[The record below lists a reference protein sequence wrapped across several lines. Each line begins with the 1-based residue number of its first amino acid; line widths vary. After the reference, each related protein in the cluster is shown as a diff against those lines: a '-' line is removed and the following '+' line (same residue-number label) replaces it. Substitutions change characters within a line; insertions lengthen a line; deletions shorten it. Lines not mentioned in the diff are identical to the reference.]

1 MKVQKMVSLDPE
13 TAAYAT
19 QMTNFSGWVR
29 RMLILRH
36 HGDDAV
42 DIYRRLTA
50 LMSAINTTADDETLL
65 NIFKQFDINRE
76 QKRLGEFE

>member
-1 MKVQKMVSLDPE
+1 MQ
-13 TAAYAT
+13 
-19 QMTNFSGWVR
+19 
-29 RMLILRH
+29 
-36 HGDDAV
+36 DDAV